1 VPDALR
7 SGWFY
12 LIPIVLLLYYLI
24 IARLSINRAGWL
36 TIVAVIALLAAV
48 AAYDERTRVPLFAT
62 IGVLY
67 AAQVGSYAAVG
78 GGVLD
83 AIRVLAGLAAAG
95 APLSLGAAAMA
106 AVGDLGV
113 IVILVSLVFILLRPR
128 ADAPLLD
135 FDSAVD
141 DTAEQSAEAIGRPSL
156 SGNRAY
162 RFGTFIL
169 RSMDSGARTATTVV
183 VAVAAAGVVPGVI
196 SVTGL
201 GPNLAALISQVSGE
215 SILVL
220 LVLTGIAS
228 IIFGMGM
235 PTTAMYIILIAMLE
249 APLVEAGVVLL
260 AAHFFVLY
268 WGLMADVTPPVA
280 VAAFA
285 GAGVAK
291 ADEMG
296 TAVIAFML
304 SLNKVLV
311 PFAFVFS
318 PGILLLRNTDQG
330 WELIGWAD
338 VADLGFFVPD
348 VAIPILGMFLGVYAL
363 GVTIIGYQYT
373 HVDSGERALF
383 SIASILLMVPE
394 IPLLVTEG
402 VLALFGIPS
411 ALTVFSVTFPLRV
424 VGLAML
430 VGLTYLNRAGLPEET
445 GESPAPGD
453 A

>member
-1 VPDALR
+1 
-7 SGWFY
+7 
-12 LIPIVLLLYYLI
+12 
-24 IARLSINRAGWL
+24 
-36 TIVAVIALLAAV
+36 
-48 AAYDERTRVPLFAT
+48 
-62 IGVLY
+62 
-67 AAQVGSYAAVG
+67 
-78 GGVLD
+78 
-83 AIRVLAGLAAAG
+83 
-95 APLSLGAAAMA
+95 
-106 AVGDLGV
+106 
-113 IVILVSLVFILLRPR
+113 
-128 ADAPLLD
+128 
-135 FDSAVD
+135 
-141 DTAEQSAEAIGRPSL
+141 
-156 SGNRAY
+156 
-162 RFGTFIL
+162 
-169 RSMDSGARTATTVV
+169 
-183 VAVAAAGVVPGVI
+183 VI

-318 PGILLLRNTDQG
+318 PGILLLRNTDEG
-330 WELIGWAD
+330 WELMGWAD

-394 IPLLVTEG
+394 IPLLITEA

-411 ALTVFSVTFPLRV
+411 ALTVFSVTFPLRI

-445 GESPAPGD
+445 AESPAPGD